1 MMSIPMV
8 GTPPTK
14 SRLESAMMNRTV
26 LPLLAVIL
34 LSATGC
40 QDLSGALADASA
52 TRQGASVGSSSGAAE
67 AGDDNGS
74 GVEAGDDNGSGVEAG
89 DDNGSGVEAGDD
101 NGTDDTD
108 AADDD
113 NGADDTD
120 AADDS
125 SNDTGAE
132 SSGHGRHGGR
142 A

>member
-1 MMSIPMV
+1 MSIPMV

-74 GVEAGDDNGSGVEAG
+74 GVEAGDDNG
-89 DDNGSGVEAGDD
+89 
-101 NGTDDTD
+101 TDDTD

>member
-1 MMSIPMV
+1 M
-8 GTPPTK
+8 
-14 SRLESAMMNRTV
+14 
-26 LPLLAVIL
+26 
-34 LSATGC
+34 
-40 QDLSGALADASA
+40 
-52 TRQGASVGSSSGAAE
+52 
-67 AGDDNGS
+67 
-74 GVEAGDDNGSGVEAG
+74 
-89 DDNGSGVEAGDD
+89 EAGDD